1 MPSGGSRPS
10 SLSSGGQS
18 IMPSFSRSLGE
29 GFNCWIRLP
38 SRHHAVGRH
47 IRDEL
52 AATFKYGLFVA
63 PFVATRAERLDS
75 KAKKLQ

>member
-1 MPSGGSRPS
+1 
-10 SLSSGGQS
+10 
-18 IMPSFSRSLGE
+18 LGE